1 MLKLAINGVTLSV
14 KYLHKAKGRQTYNYR
29 RLVPSDLRQHYAG
42 REIIKSLKTSDPT
55 IAVRECQRIT
65 REVEAEFLRLRS
77 GLPKA
82 FSESEH
88 GLGLK
93 LLRQFGIQPQDT
105 TKLTMRR
112 RETYWASQPTL
123 KRLLNRRCRSSKRMH

>member
-1 MLKLAINGVTLSV
+1 M
-14 KYLHKAKGRQTYNYR
+14 
-29 RLVPSDLRQHYAG
+29 
-42 REIIKSLKTSDPT
+42 
-55 IAVRECQRIT
+55 T

-93 LLRQFGIQPQDT
+93 LLRQFGIHSKDYDKADYEAQG
-105 TKLTMRR
+105 KVLGFAARI
-112 RETYWASQPTL
+112 EKAFESVL
-123 KRLLNRRCRSSKRMH
+123 SVEKRMH

>member
-1 MLKLAINGVTLSV
+1 M
-14 KYLHKAKGRQTYNYR
+14 
-29 RLVPSDLRQHYAG
+29 
-42 REIIKSLKTSDPT
+42 
-55 IAVRECQRIT
+55 T

-93 LLRQFGIQPQDT
+93 LLRQFGIQPQDYV
-105 TKLTMRR
+105 KADNEAQGYVPGFAAHIEKAFESALSV
-112 RETYWASQPTL
+112 EQKDALSWDGAQEA
-123 KRLLNRRCRSSKRMH
+123 N

>member
-1 MLKLAINGVTLSV
+1 M
-14 KYLHKAKGRQTYNYR
+14 
-29 RLVPSDLRQHYAG
+29 
-42 REIIKSLKTSDPT
+42 
-55 IAVRECQRIT
+55 T

-93 LLRQFGIQPQDT
+93 LLRQFGIQPQDYD
-105 TKLTMRR
+105 KADNEAQGDVLGFAAHI
-112 RETYWASQPTL
+112 EKAFESALSVEQKGALSWDGAQEAD
-123 KRLLNRRCRSSKRMH
+123 